1 MVTSKGLKFEP
12 GARAIIQMGEEL
24 IGHPTTAI
32 NELVKNGYDAD
43 ATRVDVYIHFSKE
56 SSQRFL
62 IIVDNGLGMDSNTL
76 FGPWLQP
83 SVSGKRIGE
92 GKSKVFERNF
102 LGSKGIGR
110 LAAMALGN
118 YLTVIT
124 KTSAEKEYNWLT
136 LNKEKFKQESLL
148 SNVEFPGGTSKDIES
163 ILRSEE
169 VLNEKKNNFNT
180 EVINWI
186 RNKNKISFTEGTIV
200 LVENLDDSII
210 KILSN
215 EFLNGNIALEN
226 MTFIRALKILVTPL
240 YLNPRIQDEL
250 ITKKILDKRYHVSLA
265 ESVFDLHFGCNL
277 IPADKYE
284 NSEIKIDEYA
294 VISNYDYRI
303 IGKVTSDGAV
313 KGSYF
318 CNRLIEDSFES
329 KFEILPVD
337 VFSEESDRVRKLE
350 TISNDELDDPK
361 VGDFF
366 FDMRIF
372 DRDPDAMDKLSKIL
386 KTSGR
391 RETGAVLDQIIGLRI
406 SKNGFSIKPYGEEE
420 KDWMGL
426 GQMRVQN
433 PTEIIG
439 TNQLIGNIFLFS
451 PKNDALMEK
460 TNREGF
466 FENSAFINFKKILRA
481 ILIQAGKKRYN
492 FREKHSIGR
501 KISSKNTRPDTT
513 RFLEFIKTITSDPK
527 VIVKAESY
535 LEDITTTLDN
545 LENSLTFSQRLAT
558 LGSGL
563 ELVYHELAQ
572 PIAII
577 GKCLFAMKFPI
588 GQINDLKVRNELI
601 SECNQIRKTNET
613 LNTLKESL
621 EPAIG
626 KSRKVDFRPAETFN
640 KVIYLLAKD
649 ILEYNIQVDIDE
661 RLTNYHIKD
670 YEYNFWIAFLNVL
683 NNAVYWLRYET
694 ENKRT
699 IRFTLGKDDE
709 MIIFNNGPKIEQDE
723 LENIFNYGVSHKKE
737 KTATGLGLAF
747 TRSLLS
753 SNGWEIWA
761 ENYSGG
767 PAFIMKSNK

>member
-1 MVTSKGLKFEP
+1 MVKAKRLKFEP

-43 ATRVDVYIHFSKE
+43 ATKVEVYIHFSKE
-56 SSQRFL
+56 SAKRFL
-62 IIVDNGLGMDSNTL
+62 IIADNGLGMDSGTL

-83 SVSGKRIGE
+83 SVSGKRIGA

-110 LAAMALGN
+110 LAAMALGD

-124 KTSAEKEYNWLT
+124 KTSAETEYNWLT
-136 LNKEKFKQESLL
+136 LSKEKFKQESLL
-148 SNVEFPGGTSKDIES
+148 SNVEFPGGTSKSIES
-163 ILRSEE
+163 IFKSDE
-169 VLNEKKNNFNT
+169 VLKEKNNNYNSEIT
-180 EVINWI
+180 NWI
-186 RNKNKISFTEGTIV
+186 KNKNKSSFIEGTIV
-200 LVENLDDSII
+200 LIENLDDTII

-215 EFLNGNIALEN
+215 EFLNGNITLEN

-250 ITKKILDKRYHVSLA
+250 ITKKILDRQYQVSLS
-265 ESVFDLHFGCNL
+265 ESVFDLYFGCNL

-284 NSEIKIDEYA
+284 NSELKIEEYS

-313 KGSYF
+313 KGSYY

-329 KFEILPVD
+329 KFEILPID
-337 VFSEESDRVRKLE
+337 VFSEESDRVRRLDGV
-350 TISNDELDDPK
+350 TNNDFADPK

-372 DRDPDAMDKLSKIL
+372 DRDPDAMDKLSTIL

-391 RETGAVLDQIIGLRI
+391 RETGAVLDQIVGLRI

-481 ILIQAGKKRYN
+481 ILIQSGKKRYN
-492 FREKHSIGR
+492 YREKHSIGR

-513 RFLEFIKTITSDPK
+513 RFLDFIKTITSDPK
-527 VIVKAESY
+527 AIVEAESY
-535 LEDITTTLDN
+535 LESITTTLDN

-572 PIAII
+572 PISII
-577 GKCLFAMKFPI
+577 GKCLFSMRFPI
-588 GQINDLKVRNELI
+588 GQISDLKVRNELI
-601 SECNQIRKTNET
+601 AECSQIRKTNET

-626 KSRKVDFRPAETFN
+626 KSRKVAFKPADTFN

-649 ILEYNIQVDIDE
+649 ILENSINVDIDE
-661 RLTNYHIKD
+661 KLLNYQIKD
-670 YEYNFWIAFLNVL
+670 YEYNLWIAFLNIL

-694 ENKRT
+694 ENQRT
-699 IRFTLGKDDE
+699 VKFTLGSDDE
-709 MIIFNNGPKIEQDE
+709 LIILNSGPKIEDAE

-737 KTATGLGLAF
+737 KIATGLGLAF

-761 ENYSGG
+761 ENYNEG
-767 PAFIMKSNK
+767 PAFIMKPNK